1 MSAIAENLRELHE
14 LHQRTKGLR
23 DRLAS
28 GPKTLAARETFLAKR
43 QAALEEARKA
53 LKDLQAQTR
62 NREVQLQAAQDKVA
76 DLRVKLNQT
85 KRQTDYDAIRNQIAH
100 DNASIAKTEDD
111 ILAAL
116 TKIDEQTAALAT
128 QEAEVKALTAEVA
141 QTRADWEAKVEPM
154 QRQLAELEAAITT
167 AEGHIPGDQ
176 REQYRRVV
184 KQRGAEAMAHV
195 EITDTKKREQGACS
209 GCFVTVTSQMMN
221 ELRLSETLVFCKSC
235 GCVLYLAEE
244 DVNYLRRAGA

>member
-1 MSAIAENLRELHE
+1 MSAIAENLRELHG
-14 LHQRTKGLR
+14 LHQRAKGLR

-43 QAALEEARKA
+43 QAAIEEARKA

-62 NREVQLQAAQDKVA
+62 NREVQLQSMQDKVA

-85 KRQTDYDAIRNQIAH
+85 KKQTDYEAIRNQIAH
-100 DNASIAKTEDD
+100 DNASIARTEDD
-111 ILAAL
+111 VLAAM
-116 TKIDEQTAALAT
+116 TKIDEHVAALAA
-128 QEAEVKALTAEVA
+128 QEAEVKALAAEVA
-141 QTRADWEAKVEPM
+141 QARADWDAKVQPM
-154 QRQLAELEAAITT
+154 KQQLSELDTAITT
-167 AEGHIPGDQ
+167 AEDLIPGDQ

-195 EITDTKKREQGACS
+195 EITDSKKREEGACS
-209 GCFVTVTSQMMN
+209 GCFVTITSQMMN
-221 ELRLSETLVFCKSC
+221 ELRLSEALVFCKSC

-244 DVNYLRRAGA
+244 EVNHLRRAGA